1 MKFLIFI
8 NVILFGALLDNRLAP
23 QQSDEQIILEVLKKQ
38 TECWNKGDID
48 CFMQSYWKS
57 EKMMFIGKNG
67 ITYGWDQTLNNYKTR
82 YPDRQT
88 MGELKFEIL
97 ETNKISSEAYF
108 MVGKFHLTRIK
119 EIGDAEGYFSLLF
132 RKINGQ
138 WFIVSDHTSA

>member
-1 MKFLIFI
+1 MRIFVLII
-8 NVILFGALLDNRLAP
+8 VTLFGAGIDHQEIP
-23 QQSDEQIILEVLKKQ
+23 QQSDEQIILEALKNQ

-82 YPDRQT
+82 YPNRQT
-88 MGELKFEIL
+88 MGVLKFEIL
-97 ETNKISSEAYF
+97 ETEKISIEAYLI
-108 MVGKFHLTRIK
+108 VGKFHLTRDV

-132 RKINGQ
+132 RKINGA
-138 WFIVSDHTSA
+138 WFIVADHTSA

>member
-1 MKFLIFI
+1 MKVIVFLLIT
-8 NVILFGALLDNRLAP
+8 LFTSGKNQDSNL
-23 QQSDEQIILEVLKKQ
+23 QQNDEEKILEILKNQ

-88 MGELKFEIL
+88 MGIL
-97 ETNKISSEAYF
+97 
-108 MVGKFHLTRIK
+108 G
-119 EIGDAEGYFSLLF
+119 
-132 RKINGQ
+132 
-138 WFIVSDHTSA
+138 

>member
-1 MKFLIFI
+1 MKILIFI
-8 NVILFGALLDNRLAP
+8 NVILFGALHDNRSAP

-67 ITYGWDQTLNNYKTR
+67 ITHGWDQTLNNYKTR
-82 YPDRQT
+82 YPNRQT
-88 MGELKFEIL
+88 MGVLKFEIL
-97 ETNKISSEAYF
+97 ETEKISIEAYLI
-108 MVGKFHLTRIK
+108 VGKFHLTRDV

-132 RKINGQ
+132 RKINGK
-138 WFIVSDHTSA
+138 WVIVADHTSA

>member
-1 MKFLIFI
+1 MRIFVLIVVTI
-8 NVILFGALLDNRLAP
+8 FGTGIDHQSIP
-23 QQSDEQIILEVLKKQ
+23 QQSDEQIILEVLKNQ

-82 YPDRQT
+82 YPNRQT
-88 MGELKFEIL
+88 MGVLMFDIL
-97 ETNKISSEAYF
+97 ETEKISTEAYLI
-108 MVGKFHLTRIK
+108 VGKFHLTRDV

-132 RKINGQ
+132 RQIKGE
-138 WFIVSDHTSA
+138 WLIVADHTSA